1 MLQDACLRPQLRV
14 IPQPQSHPPPPAGPL
29 PHDPHPLRP
38 QPGRPPLAGEPTRHG
53 APCQPRARQTTGAP
67 PASAHAPRAGAALP
81 PARPRPPRPPAP
93 PAAAGTAGSS
103 ARAAAAAWRSRAGR
117 SRGRTQTRPSPRC
130 ACTSPGTPRTRA
142 ARPPRPA
149 PARAAAPAARPARGR
164 PHAAPRGL
172 LPARKSAEAAT
183 ELLCLKGHAGSRR
196 YASGAYR
203 PHCMSFWQQ
212 SLGLKHMQHNTVW
225 QCVSMCNKLCG
236 ASSANGYFS
245 RAKLAAT
252 HRGSMQGAP
261 VRMAWRGTPPTSS
274 ACGRF
279 TSKRALRT
287 QSPITPER

>member
-1 MLQDACLRPQLRV
+1 MGHPA
-14 IPQPQSHPPPPAGPL
+14 SHGPARRLGPL
-29 PHDPHPLRP
+29 PRLRMP
-38 QPGRPPLAGEPTRHG
+38 QGPGRPCRRRGPGLLAHRLH
-53 APCQPRARQTTGAP
+53 QRL
-67 PASAHAPRAGAALP
+67 PA
-81 PARPRPPRPPAP
+81 
-93 PAAAGTAGSS
+93 
-103 ARAAAAAWRSRAGR
+103 
-117 SRGRTQTRPSPRC
+117 Q
-130 ACTSPGTPRTRA
+130 
-142 ARPPRPA
+142 
-149 PARAAAPAARPARGR
+149 RAAAPGPLQQLGVAGPAGRVAARKHGPVRVARVRLQAHRALARRALLARRRRAQRHR
-164 PHAAPRGL
+164 PHGRRVAGHMQHHAACCRPGSQQRQ
-172 LPARKSAEAAT
+172 RRS
-183 ELLCLKGHAGSRR
+183 LLCLKGHAGSRR